1 MRDFVIK
8 QKSGNL
14 VIMELYALYNLNEE
28 TQLIKFKEII
38 NLFDLYN
45 FHLLSSCF
53 VEPDSQLLNLDNMK
67 IIKIYKKLFSKKFCY
82 KIEIIHDFNSIIEI
96 LSIAANEDISLF
108 IIPLDKDNSQIEMLI
123 NDNGHTFLTFDT
135 QKYHLDKIVSKVKQI
150 LNRTG

>member
-8 QKSGNL
+8 QKSGDL

-28 TQLIKFKEII
+28 TQQIKFKEII

-45 FHLLSSCF
+45 FHFLSSCF

-135 QKYHLDKIVSKVKQI
+135 QKYQLDEIVSKVKKI
-150 LNRTG
+150 LNRTR